1 MSLGGQWRWPMLLA
15 LVLHA
20 GAAAAQPAFFAKGAD
35 VSWIDQEEASGHVF
49 RNAAGVRTD
58 FFQLLKGAGVNAVRL
73 RVWVHHG
80 GGWCDGADVLYK
92 AKRAA
97 AQGMRIMIDFHYS
110 DTWADPAHQVKPAA
124 WANDPFAKLV
134 ADVYAHTSG
143 ILGYLKSNG
152 ITVSWVQ
159 VGNEIN
165 SGMLWPDG
173 KTPNFS
179 ALARLINSGY
189 GAVKSVYPDAT
200 VVVHLAN
207 GYDNSDF
214 RWFFDN
220 LKSAG
225 GKWDAIGMSL
235 YPDTSNWQAY
245 DTEIAANMKDM
256 VSRYG
261 TGVVVS
267 EVGMDWRQ
275 AATAKV
281 MLIDLANQVRALGS
295 KGLGVFY
302 WEPDAWPG
310 WQGYTLGAV
319 NDDGQLTEALDAFK

>member
-1 MSLGGQWRWPMLLA
+1 MSLNGKWRWLAMLLLWHVGTA
-15 LVLHA
+15 M
-20 GAAAAQPAFFAKGAD
+20 AQSTFFAKGAD

-49 RNAAGVRTD
+49 RDADGKPTD
-58 FFQLLKGAGVNAVRL
+58 FFRLLKGTGVNAVRL
-73 RVWVHHG
+73 RVWVNPS
-80 GGWCDGADVLYK
+80 GGWCDGADTLYK

-110 DTWADPAHQVKPAA
+110 DTWADPAHQTKPAA
-124 WANDPFAKLV
+124 WAGDAFPKLV
-134 ADVYAHTSG
+134 TDVYAHTHG
-143 ILGYLKSNG
+143 ILSYLKANG

-173 KTPNFS
+173 KTPRFN
-179 ALARLINSGY
+179 ALARLIDSGY
-189 GAVKSVYPDAT
+189 DAVKSVYPDAT

-207 GYDNSDF
+207 GYDNAGF

-220 LKSAG
+220 LKASG

-235 YPDTSNWQAY
+235 YPKAGNWQAR
-245 DTEIAANMKDM
+245 DREIAANMQDM
-256 VSRYG
+256 VARYG
-261 TGVVVS
+261 SSVVVS
-267 EVGMDWRQ
+267 EVGMDWQQ
-275 AATAKV
+275 AATTKA
-281 MLIDLANQVRALGS
+281 MLTDLTGKVRALGA

-319 NDDGQLTEALDAFK
+319 NDDGQLTGALSAFK